1 MPITMVA
8 YKDKGIYRLKAID
21 DIMQALEDHQVQL
34 SSMKATR
41 YIKLVALVKLTSVL
55 IILATFLQLSWPYIE
70 FS

>member
-8 YKDKGIYRLKAID
+8 YKDRGIYRLKATD

-41 YIKLVALVKLTSVL
+41 YIALVKL
-55 IILATFLQLSWPYIE
+55 IIYPK
-70 FS
+70 

>member
-1 MPITMVA
+1 MMPITMVA
-8 YKDKGIYRLKAID
+8 YKDRGIYRLKATD

-41 YIKLVALVKLTSVL
+41 YIALVKL
-55 IILATFLQLSWPYIE
+55 IIAFIFLLDLSELHIE